1 MMMNRTV
8 YNQPERVMLKP
19 IYCVLIA
26 LLISFQSSSV
36 FAAASEHAN
45 LNPQLQAQLK
55 SLPLPD
61 DITGKPP
68 RFGYLRKLLEISSGA
83 RQVLSSDSL
92 EAHSAYIKA
101 RETYILA
108 SLEPDTSKVNA
119 LLDETVKLMYQA
131 IRAASP
137 KKLLNHKKER
147 DYKRKLLS
155 VNALLD
161 ALDRIAVE
169 KKNVN
174 DTNKLKSNISEI
186 LASAEQLVKK
196 SEFDRARE
204 QLDEA
209 YLLTKTGIDNM
220 RSGDVLVRELTF
232 ASKEEEFSYEQD
244 RNDTHQMLI
253 EILVEKKLGDKPASY
268 RKTIYDKI
276 VAARNIR
283 KQAEK
288 LSTAGNFDDAIV
300 EIEKSTKEL
309 VRAIRM
315 GGIFIPG

>member
-1 MMMNRTV
+1 MSRNV
-8 YNQPERVMLKP
+8 FNQPEVTMPKS
-19 IYCVLIA
+19 IYCI
-26 LLISFQSSSV
+26 LLVMVISFQSNFV
-36 FAAASEHAN
+36 LAAAPEQAS

-61 DITGKPP
+61 DISGKPP
-68 RFGYLRKLLEISSGA
+68 RFAYLRKLLEISSGA
-83 RQVLSSDSL
+83 RQVFSSDSP

-108 SLEPDTSKVNA
+108 ALEPDTSKVNA
-119 LLDETVKLMYQA
+119 LLDQAVKQMYVA

-155 VNALLD
+155 VNALME
-161 ALDRIAVE
+161 ALDRIAIE
-169 KKNVN
+169 KKKVE

-186 LASAEQLVKK
+186 LASADQLVKK
-196 SEFDRARE
+196 SEFDKARE

-253 EILVEKKLGDKPASY
+253 EILVQKKLGDKPASY
-268 RKTIYDKI
+268 RKTVYDKI

-288 LSTAGNFDDAIV
+288 LSTAGNFEDAIV

>member
-1 MMMNRTV
+1 MMSRNV
-8 YNQPERVMLKP
+8 FNQPEVTMPKS
-19 IYCVLIA
+19 IYCI
-26 LLISFQSSSV
+26 LLVMVISFQSNFV
-36 FAAASEHAN
+36 LAAAPEQAS

-61 DITGKPP
+61 DISGKPP
-68 RFGYLRKLLEISSGA
+68 RFAYLRKLLEISSGA
-83 RQVLSSDSL
+83 RQVFSSDSP

-108 SLEPDTSKVNA
+108 ALEPDTSKVNA
-119 LLDETVKLMYQA
+119 LLDQAVKQMYVA

-155 VNALLD
+155 VNALME
-161 ALDRIAVE
+161 ALDRIAIE
-169 KKNVN
+169 KKKVE

-186 LASAEQLVKK
+186 LASADQLVKK
-196 SEFDRARE
+196 SEFDKARE

-253 EILVEKKLGDKPASY
+253 EILVQKKLGDKPASY
-268 RKTIYDKI
+268 RKTVYDKI

-288 LSTAGNFDDAIV
+288 LSTAGNFEDAIV

>member
-1 MMMNRTV
+1 MMNRTIFMHEITM
-8 YNQPERVMLKP
+8 PKS
-19 IYCVLIA
+19 IYFILLA
-26 LLISFQSSSV
+26 LLTSFQCNLAWASSSEQV
-36 FAAASEHAN
+36 S
-45 LNPQLQAQLK
+45 LNPALQAQLK
-55 SLPLPD
+55 SLPLPE
-61 DITGKPP
+61 DISGKPP
-68 RFGYLRKLLEISSGA
+68 RFAYLRKLLEISSGA
-83 RQVLSSDSL
+83 RQVLSSDSQ
-92 EAHSAYIKA
+92 EAHSAYVKA

-108 SLEPDTSKVNA
+108 ALEPETSKVNA
-119 LLDETVKLMYQA
+119 LLDQTVKLMYEA

-155 VNALLD
+155 VNALLE
-161 ALDRIAVE
+161 ALDRIAIE
-169 KKNVN
+169 KKNVD
-174 DTNKLKSNISEI
+174 DTNKLKFNISEI

-196 SEFDRARE
+196 SDFDKARE

-220 RSGDVLVRELTF
+220 RSGDVLVRELKF

-253 EILVEKKLGDKPASY
+253 EILVEKKLGDKPESY

-288 LSTAGNFDDAIV
+288 MSTAGNFDDAIT

>member
-1 MMMNRTV
+1 MMSRNV
-8 YNQPERVMLKP
+8 FNQPEVTMPKS
-19 IYCVLIA
+19 IYCI
-26 LLISFQSSSV
+26 LLVMVISFQSNFV
-36 FAAASEHAN
+36 LAAAPEQTS

-61 DITGKPP
+61 DISGKPP
-68 RFGYLRKLLEISSGA
+68 RFAYLRKLLEISSGA
-83 RQVLSSDSL
+83 RQVFSSDSP

-108 SLEPDTSKVNA
+108 ALEPDTSKVNA
-119 LLDETVKLMYQA
+119 LLDQAVKQMYVA

-155 VNALLD
+155 VNALME
-161 ALDRIAVE
+161 ALDRIAIE
-169 KKNVN
+169 KKKVE

-186 LASAEQLVKK
+186 LASADQLVKK
-196 SEFDRARE
+196 SEFDKARE

-253 EILVEKKLGDKPASY
+253 EILVQKKLGDKPASY
-268 RKTIYDKI
+268 RKTVYDKI

-288 LSTAGNFDDAIV
+288 LSTAGNFEDAIV